1 MRGLTRS
8 HSQQALPTT
17 MSTLGPSPLIANDR
31 HLSVAQAREAILAP
45 LRPVAGTET
54 LPLAQALGR
63 VLAQDLVSPMN
74 VPPHDNSAMDGFAFD
89 GAVLEADAG
98 ADLMLSVAGT
108 AYAGQAFTGAVA
120 VGQAVRIMTGAV
132 MPPGLD
138 TVVPQELVRAEG
150 DGAALRV
157 TVPARTVKRGENRR
171 RAGEDLA
178 QGKPALRAGRVLRPS
193 DLGLAASLGFATLTV
208 RRRLRVALISTGDEL
223 RNPGQPLPEG
233 CIYDSN
239 RASLAGALRRL
250 GVEVVDQ
257 GLVPDQP
264 AALEAA
270 FTQAAATCDA
280 VVTSG
285 GVSVGEADYTR
296 DLLGRLGEVAFWKV
310 AMRPGRPFAFGPL
323 RRAAATVGALGSAG
337 DGMGPAVPA
346 PGVGKDQ
353 PEPAWLFALP
363 GNPVAALVTFYA
375 FVREALQVLA
385 GAPAEPPM
393 ALRVRSA
400 EAIRKRPGRT
410 EFQRAIVQRESEGPW
425 AGEWTARVTGS
436 QGAGILRSLSEANAL
451 LVLGH
456 DQGSVAEGE
465 PVEVWMFE
473 GLV

>member
-89 GAVLEADAG
+89 GAALEADAG

-108 AYAGQAFTGAVA
+108 AYAGQAFTGAFA
-120 VGQAVRIMTGAV
+120 AGQAVRIMTGAV

-138 TVVPQELVRAEG
+138 TVVPQELVRTEG
-150 DGAALRV
+150 DGASLRV

-193 DLGLAASLGFATLTV
+193 DLGLAASLGFAELTV

-296 DLLGRLGEVAFWKV
+296 ELLSRLGEVAFWKV

-323 RRAAATVGALGSAG
+323 RRGAVSE
-337 DGMGPAVPA
+337 PAWSN
-346 PGVGKDQ
+346 GESQ
-353 PEPAWLFALP
+353 SEPAWLFALP

-425 AGEWTARVTGS
+425 AGEWTARITGS

-456 DQGSVAEGE
+456 DQGSVAAGE